1 MDTKTFGG
9 AECTIKML
17 LRIRGKKKKVN
28 VRLNTKK
35 NVFDR
40 RKYTCECLS
49 EILFELW
56 LLETQIAVLFEMA
69 NVVHKF

>member
-1 MDTKTFGG
+1 MQ
-9 AECTIKML
+9 
-17 LRIRGKKKKVN
+17 KKKKV
-28 VRLNTKK
+28 
-35 NVFDR
+35 FEG